1 MCVST
6 SLFLWQLKAAHG
18 WVWTTVYILTNTDGA
33 GASARRG
40 ATSSIGTGR
49 SLYTTPAET
58 GTVVHSGKL
67 TNTTGTLTAVCRETT
82 TFAKWPRFG
91 CFTLYIEIG
100 KFCFFTL
107 PAKMLPQYLWFY
119 EILNFFI
126 ICRNVFTYSF
136 YSFKKMK
143 LYILLYLLLLIF
155 FWKFDFDGFFRCW
168 CSHVLIPKIFFIFSG
183 KAL

>member
-18 WVWTTVYILTNTDGA
+18 WVWTTVCILTNTDGA

-40 ATSSIGTGR
+40 ATNSIGTGR

-67 TNTTGTLTAVCRETT
+67 TNTTGMLTAVCRETT

-107 PAKMLPQYLWFY
+107 QQRCYHNIYGFMKFWTY
-119 EILNFFI
+119 FI
-126 ICRNVFTYSF
+126 ICRNVFTFSF

-143 LYILLYLLLLIF
+143 LYILLYHLLL
-155 FWKFDFDGFFRCW
+155 
-168 CSHVLIPKIFFIFSG
+168 KIFENSILMGF
-183 KAL
+183 LDVDVRMYH

>member
-18 WVWTTVYILTNTDGA
+18 WVWTTVCILTNTDGA

-40 ATSSIGTGR
+40 ATNSIGTGR

-67 TNTTGTLTAVCRETT
+67 TNTTGMLTAVCRETT

-119 EILNFFI
+119 QILNFFI

-143 LYILLYLLLLIF
+143 LYILLYLLLLNF
-155 FWKFDFDGFFRCW
+155 FENSILMGFLDVDVRMY
-168 CSHVLIPKIFFIFSG
+168 
-183 KAL
+183 

>member
-6 SLFLWQLKAAHG
+6 SLFLWQLKAVHG
-18 WVWTTVYILTNTDGA
+18 WVWTTVCILTNTDGA

-40 ATSSIGTGR
+40 ATNSIGTGR

-67 TNTTGTLTAVCRETT
+67 TNTTGMLTAVCRETT

-107 PAKMLPQYLWFY
+107 QQRCYHNIYGSIKFWTF
-119 EILNFFI
+119 
-126 ICRNVFTYSF
+126 
-136 YSFKKMK
+136 
-143 LYILLYLLLLIF
+143 LLFAVMFLLIHF
-155 FWKFDFDGFFRCW
+155 TALKKWNCIPFYIFYYYIFLKIRFWWVF
-168 CSHVLIPKIFFIFSG
+168 
-183 KAL
+183 

>member
-18 WVWTTVYILTNTDGA
+18 WVWTTVCILTNTDGA

-40 ATSSIGTGR
+40 ATNSIGTGR

-67 TNTTGTLTAVCRETT
+67 TNTTGMLTAVCRETT

-100 KFCFFTL
+100 KFCFFLLYQQRCYHNIYGSIKFWTFL
-107 PAKMLPQYLWFY
+107 LFAVMFLLIHFPALKN
-119 EILNFFI
+119 EIVYPFISSIINFFLKI
-126 ICRNVFTYSF
+126 RFWWVF
-136 YSFKKMK
+136 
-143 LYILLYLLLLIF
+143 
-155 FWKFDFDGFFRCW
+155 
-168 CSHVLIPKIFFIFSG
+168 
-183 KAL
+183 

>member
-100 KFCFFTL
+100 KFCFFYFTSKD
-107 PAKMLPQYLWFY
+107 ATTISMVLW
-119 EILNFFI
+119 NFE
-126 ICRNVFTYSF
+126 
-136 YSFKKMK
+136 
-143 LYILLYLLLLIF
+143 LILLFAVMFLLIHFPALKNEIVYPFISSIIKF

-168 CSHVLIPKIFFIFSG
+168 CSHVLITKILFIFSG

>member
-6 SLFLWQLKAAHG
+6 RLFIWQLKAAHG
-18 WVWTTVYILTNTDGA
+18 WVWTTVCILTNTDGA

-67 TNTTGTLTAVCRETT
+67 TNTTGMLTAVCKETT

-91 CFTLYIEIG
+91 CFPLYIEIG

-107 PAKMLPQYLWFY
+107 SAKMLPQYLWFY
-119 EILNFFI
+119 EILNFLLFA
-126 ICRNVFTYSF
+126 VMFLLFHFTALKKWNCISF
-136 YSFKKMK
+136 Y
-143 LYILLYLLLLIF
+143 IF
-155 FWKFDFDGFFRCW
+155 YY
-168 CSHVLIPKIFFIFSG
+168 
-183 KAL
+183 

>member
-6 SLFLWQLKAAHG
+6 SLFLWQLKAVHG
-18 WVWTTVYILTNTDGA
+18 WVWTTVCILTNTDGA

-49 SLYTTPAET
+49 SLYTTQAET
-58 GTVVHSGKL
+58 GTVVLSGKL
-67 TNTTGTLTAVCRETT
+67 TNTTGMLTAVCRETT

-119 EILNFFI
+119 QILNFFI
-126 ICRNVFTYSF
+126 VCRNVFTYSF
-136 YSFKKMK
+136 YSLKNEIVYPFISSIIK
-143 LYILLYLLLLIF
+143 F
-155 FWKFDFDGFFRCW
+155 F
-168 CSHVLIPKIFFIFSG
+168 LKIRFWWVF
-183 KAL
+183 